1 MKISKKKILVVV
13 PLSTIKWGSKS
24 TGGVDSV
31 CQMLVKG
38 LSERKKND
46 YSYQIIAFD
55 PTNSIET
62 PGICNMITDSLG
74 VIFFNIDNGKKWPN
88 IFSQYFLIRKAVKT
102 FNPDL
107 VHTHL
112 LSWAINIAIKVP
124 VVTTLHGF
132 KKTARKRQGLINNL
146 IFEQVIPALSSFFVD
161 RLTCVTNNFKEE
173 VKESVNIPIDVV
185 YNPIESSYFENKQV
199 FVNERRFKI
208 VTCGLLTK
216 RKGIHHIL
224 NVLDKLKKLGHE
236 VELCIIGPSSS
247 LDYVNTLQETITE
260 CNLADSVVFVGH
272 KKTSEIVEIYSKSDL
287 GLFLSEEETFGLAPL
302 EMLATGLH
310 VISSTCGIMKDFVNQ
325 EQKVKNLILV
335 QYDNYSLIT
344 KIITDIIKSNRI
356 IETEENSIEIESF
369 FAVENIVSQ
378 YEAIYEVML
387 NKEAI

>member
-46 YSYQIIAFD
+46 YFYRIVAFD

-62 PGICNMITDSLG
+62 PGICNTITDSLE

-88 IFSQYFLIRKAVKT
+88 IFSQYLLIRKAIKT

-132 KKTARKRQGLINNL
+132 KKTARKSQGLINNL
-146 IFEQVIPALSSFFVD
+146 FFEQVIPALSSFFVD

-199 FVNERRFKI
+199 FLKERRFKI

-224 NVLDKLKKLGHE
+224 NVLDKLKKSGYE

-356 IETEENSIEIESF
+356 IDTEENSIEIESF

>member
-1 MKISKKKILVVV
+1 MKIVKKKILVVA
-13 PLSTIKWGSKS
+13 PLSTIEWGSKS
-24 TGGVDSV
+24 AGGVDSV

-46 YSYQIIAFD
+46 YSYRIVAFD

-62 PGICNMITDSLG
+62 PGICNTITDSLE

-88 IFSQYFLIRKAVKT
+88 IISQYFLIRKTVKV

-124 VVTTLHGF
+124 IVTTLHGF
-132 KKTARKRQGLINNL
+132 KKTARKRQGVTNNL

-199 FVNERRFKI
+199 FVKERRFKI

-224 NVLDKLKKLGHE
+224 NVLDKLKKSGYE

-260 CNLADSVVFVGH
+260 CDLADNVVFVGH
-272 KKTSEIVEIYSKSDL
+272 KKTNEIVEIYSKSDL

-325 EQKVKNLILV
+325 EQKVKNLTLV

-356 IETEENSIEIESF
+356 IDTKENSIEIESF

-387 NKEAI
+387 NKDTI